1 MTTPHAP
8 TRSGLPPWAS
18 LGIIF
23 GLVGA
28 ASILLFGPI
37 GVSGTYPR
45 LIGEVAR
52 AVDPAY
58 AASNPYLVRMGSILR
73 PETFLVI
80 GLVIGGFL
88 GAKPA
93 SRCREGAE
101 DRDCRTWVRP
111 AMGKRYTEAFLAGFL
126 ILLFGARLAGGCTSG
141 LIISGITQLSIA
153 GLRVRGGRLCDG
165 YRDGQGLSG
174 APRREGSE
182 WQTSLRRSSPASRW
196 DCSSSASARRV
207 PR

>member
-45 LIGEVAR
+45 LIGDIAR
-52 AVDPAY
+52 VLDPAY
-58 AASNPYLVRMGSILR
+58 AASNPYLVRMGSLLR

-88 GAKPA
+88 GARKDAVKAPKV
-93 SRCREGAE
+93 ELPHVGATSNG
-101 DRDCRTWVRP
+101 R
-111 AMGKRYTEAFLAGFL
+111 RYTEAFLAGFL
-126 ILLFGARLAGGCTSG
+126 ILFGARLAGGCTSG

-153 GLRVRGGRLCDG
+153 GFVFAAGVFATGIGTAKVYQALRAGG
-165 YRDGQGLSG
+165 Q
-174 APRREGSE
+174 
-182 WQTSLRRSSPASRW
+182 
-196 DCSSSASARRV
+196 
-207 PR
+207 